1 MKLTFLKG
9 VLHLA
14 QNEMQKHLDKGTY
27 GTPLVNPDEQHKYMG
42 TFRERCYLTMTIRQ
56 MKAAQNQTA
65 LAKEIAQHPDATLL
79 LNGKSPENLQTVY
92 IQLATKN
99 NLRFTI
105 VNDFVS
111 DDLDSFGAILAAKE
125 AVNVEVVDVE
135 KKYPIKTE
143 EKPEKKEGFWKRLF
157 K

>member
-1 MKLTFLKG
+1 M
-9 VLHLA
+9 A
-14 QNEMQKHLDKGTY
+14 QNEMQKHLDKGAY

-56 MKAAQNQTA
+56 MKSGQNQA
-65 LAKEIAQHPDATLL
+65 SLAKEIAQHPDATLL
-79 LNGKSPENLQTVY
+79 LNGKAPDNLQTTY

-135 KKYPIKTE
+135 KKYPVQTE
-143 EKPEKKEGFWKRLF
+143 EKPEKKEGFWKKLF